1 MCYWAAA
8 KVSPQR
14 ELVVAE
20 RLETLGC
27 VIYVPRAR
35 VPLRCSRRTVI
46 LPLFATY
53 IFVDLDLSPVWQMA
67 RRPAW
72 SDHCAF
78 DRRYAKPMPRERNS
92 EAQGSEIDGLVQLSN
107 EPPPPSA
114 QKFTEGEA
122 VRIRLGAFEGRS
134 ARYSKAGKRNM
145 STVLV
150 TLLNRIVAVQVPTHL
165 LASLAN

>member
-53 IFVDLDLSPVWQMA
+53 IFVDLDLSPVWQMV
-67 RRPAW
+67 RRQPGVITVLLTGDTP
-72 SDHCAF
+72 SRC
-78 DRRYAKPMPRERNS
+78 PES
-92 EAQGSEIDGLVQLSN
+92 EILKLKGSEIDGLVQLSN